1 MENMNE
7 FVTEVT
13 ENVEPTTEE
22 VVEQVETPKVYTE
35 EEFKAK
41 LTEGVNK
48 GVRRREAKIRKEY
61 ERKYGNLESVLK
73 AGTGKENVD
82 EMTDTFREFYQ
93 SKGIQMPSEPT
104 YSARDISVLASA
116 EAEDIIQAGFDEVV
130 EEVDRLADIGLENMN
145 AREKEVF
152 RRLAEYRKS
161 TEQGQALAK
170 IGVTKDVYTSKEFT
184 EFASKFSANTPVTEV
199 YEIYKQMQPRKEI
212 RTMGSMKSNTTQ
224 NAGNGIKDHYT
235 YEEAKKFTKQDF
247 DKNPKLYEAVQKS
260 MLEWK

>member
-41 LTEGVNK
+41 LQEGISK

-61 ERKYGNLESVLK
+61 DGKFGNLVNVLK

-93 SKGIQMPSEPT
+93 SKGIQMPTEPT

-130 EEVDRLADIGLENMN
+130 EEVDRLAEIGYEHMN
-145 AREKEVF
+145 PREKEVF

-161 TEQGQALAK
+161 AEQGQALAK
-170 IGVTKDVYTSKEFT
+170 IGVTKDVYESKEFND
-184 EFASKFSANTPVTEV
+184 FASKFSANTPVTEI
-199 YEIYKQMQPRKEI
+199 YEIYNSMQPKKEI
-212 RTMGSMKSNTTQ
+212 RTMGSMRSNTP
-224 NAGNGIKDHYT
+224 NDKGVKEFYT
-235 YEEAKKFTKQDF
+235 RDEALKFTKQDF
-247 DKNPKLYEAVQKS
+247 DRNPELYKAVQNS
-260 MLEWK
+260 MLKW